1 MSADRRIA
9 NSLSFRFADFSVVAA
24 TNIMDAPS
32 MVQRS
37 GDTLIVRSVVS
48 GNQLYLDQEAD
59 QLLGED
65 YDEKIPTPVHG
76 DSYPDYDAS
85 SGGINLEAS
94 VDEELA
100 GSSGSLPQCKIK
112 RNYSCNSCTY
122 FTQNP
127 RFFLTHLK
135 EVHGEK
141 IIINACKHC
150 LYASRHYQKLVRHMK
165 MVHGS
170 TDGLEEQALSR
181 KRASQM
187 AREMKKRKSS
197 LDELQQ
203 QHQMQ
208 QQQQIQLQI
217 QRQYQMHH
225 NQAIQQELDAMDT
238 HSVDSYGS
246 SPEPPEPM
254 VSIGSF
260 LPETGSSSP
269 DNNKLLKCTVCDYST
284 YWRIQLADHERDVHN
299 KTKFFRCEKCS
310 YVTHIKARF
319 SKHVKYH
326 SMPMIKCVMCDFRT
340 PYKWNLDRH
349 MKNHGG
355 AGLYK
360 CSACNFTADI
370 KQSLTVHEMN
380 HHVPPV
386 GHASGMSMARRKNKV
401 GGTDIVD
408 QYMPINL
415 NEPVGHSLFGTDLS
429 MGNLNN
435 NNNSGMDS
443 FNEPL
448 FKKIKQEAPADLSI
462 TRASDAP
469 KKLSRPVPNLIPIQ
483 NQSPP
488 PGSATTTMANGAINL
503 SMPTRSFMTN
513 LAGGSQTLKDLTSY
527 LIQTNQT
534 RAQNVLGQTS
544 PISNASASSSNKQRR
559 KHGTFFEKFLQTG
572 RDVPNLECDCGYVAK
587 CLSER
592 IIHQKH
598 CRITE
603 SASVPVNLSVSGLP
617 TGSTRCQF
625 CRHRCKTSADLFLH
639 MQHCSETRANT
650 SNGGSIGSCS
660 NYGGSNDKIDISG
673 EDGIDEEQED
683 CEDGDDESESEP
695 HPMVNRVFVW
705 NNQVAGRSSAASCSS
720 TATTSR
726 KRDDP
731 SEDNNSEHDDISYY
745 GVETAPGYGEVT
757 KKLHGG
763 EDDEVTASASLKKV
777 FKCPHCSFWASTA
790 SRFHV
795 HIVGHLNKKPFE
807 CSLCSYRS
815 NWRWDITKHIRLKT
829 IRDPS
834 HKNARVLMNDETG
847 RRNYTKY
854 NKHITLMKVT
864 EEDGDPKLLKSGEM
878 TPSQEAA
885 LSFMGQSSSDSQP
898 RENSGAVRDARNLGP
913 ESSADGF
920 DSCEAPLSL
929 VKPGPRHDEKREH
942 ETPVTALIP
951 SHQPNEKPLPPPE
964 TNKKTS
970 FKCKR
975 CQFR

>member
-1 MSADRRIA
+1 
-9 NSLSFRFADFSVVAA
+9 
-24 TNIMDAPS
+24 
-32 MVQRS
+32 MVHRS

-65 YDEKIPTPVHG
+65 YDDKIPTPVHG
-76 DSYPDYDAS
+76 DSYTDYDAS
-85 SGGINLEAS
+85 PNRNLDANG
-94 VDEELA
+94 DEELA
-100 GSSGSLPQCKIK
+100 GTSGSLPQCKIK

-217 QRQYQMHH
+217 QRQYQMQH
-225 NQAIQQELDAMDT
+225 NQAMQQELDAMES

-408 QYMPINL
+408 QFLPNNL
-415 NEPVGHSLFGTDLS
+415 NDPVGHSLFGTDLT

-448 FKKIKQEAPADLSI
+448 LKKIKLEAPADLSI
-462 TRASDAP
+462 TRTTDAP
-469 KKLSRPVPNLIPIQ
+469 KKISRPVPNLIPIQ

-488 PGSATTTMANGAINL
+488 PSSSSTTSNGAINL
-503 SMPTRSFMTN
+503 SMPNRSFMPN
-513 LAGGSQTLKDLTSY
+513 LAGSSPTLKDLTSY
-527 LIQTNQT
+527 LIQKNQNHAEII
-534 RAQNVLGQTS
+534 RSQLSPTS
-544 PISNASASSSNKQRR
+544 NNTSASMSNLPRR
-559 KHGTFFEKFLQTG
+559 KPSNFFDKFLRTG
-572 RDVPNLECDCGYVAK
+572 REVSNLVCDCGHVAK

-598 CRITE
+598 CKSTE
-603 SASVPVNLSVSGLP
+603 TVSTPVNLTFSGAT
-617 TGSTRCQF
+617 TGSTRCQL

-639 MQHCSETRANT
+639 MQHCSEATTNT

-660 NYGGSNDKIDISG
+660 NFGGSNDKMDISG
-673 EDGIDEEQED
+673 EDCIDEEQED
-683 CEDGDDESESEP
+683 CEDGDDESETDP
-695 HPMVNRVFVW
+695 HPMENRVFVW
-705 NNQVAGRSSAASCSS
+705 NNQVAGRSSVASGSS

-726 KRDDP
+726 KRDDR

-757 KKLHGG
+757 KKLHVG
-763 EDDEVTASASLKKV
+763 EDDEATASASLKKV

-885 LSFMGQSSSDSQP
+885 LSFMGHSSSDSQP
-898 RENSGAVRDARNLGP
+898 RESTTANRDGRGNGP
-913 ESSADGF
+913 ESSADGY
-920 DSCEAPLSL
+920 DSSEAPLSL
-929 VKPGPRHDEKREH
+929 VKPGIRDDEGRQPSPARIPTNHTAEH
-942 ETPVTALIP
+942 
-951 SHQPNEKPLPPPE
+951 PLPPPPE